1 MKANWY
7 EIPFVIQPI
16 SAIMVRV
23 TMSDLESSFTIHDL
37 PAEERPRERLKK
49 FGSQALSSP
58 ELLALVIGRGIAGK
72 SALVI
77 AHELLKRFKSVKRI
91 SEATVEELSG
101 IDGIGLAKAAQLR
114 ACFELGRRQDLEDEP
129 SRYELTNPQSVVKA
143 VRASIQDK
151 AKEHFKLVLLNVR
164 NTILDISTISI
175 GTVNASLVHPREV
188 FKKAIAHGA
197 SSVVLAHN
205 HPSGNPEPSEDDVRL
220 TQRLVEAGRLLGI
233 EVLDHIVVTTK
244 DFVSFKE
251 RGLL

>member
-1 MKANWY
+1 
-7 EIPFVIQPI
+7 
-16 SAIMVRV
+16 
-23 TMSDLESSFTIHDL
+23 MSDLETSFTIHDL

-49 FGSQALSSP
+49 FGPQALSGP

-72 SALVI
+72 SALII
-77 AHELLKRFKSVKRI
+77 AQELLRRFKNIRGV

-101 IDGIGLAKAAQLR
+101 IGGIGLAKAAQLK
-114 ACFELGRRQDLEDEP
+114 ACFELGRRQDVVDE
-129 SRYELTNPQSVVKA
+129 RYKKYELTNPQAVVKA
-143 VRASIQDK
+143 VRAGIQDK

-164 NTILDISTISI
+164 NSILDISTISV
-175 GTVNASLVHPREV
+175 GTVSASLVHPREV

-205 HPSGNPEPSEDDVRL
+205 HPSGSPEPSEDDVRL

-233 EVLDHIVVTTK
+233 EVLDHIIVTAK
-244 DFVSFKE
+244 DFISFKE

>member
-1 MKANWY
+1 
-7 EIPFVIQPI
+7 
-16 SAIMVRV
+16 
-23 TMSDLESSFTIHDL
+23 MSDLESSFTIHDL

-49 FGSQALSSP
+49 FGPQALSGP

-77 AHELLKRFKSVKRI
+77 AHELLRRFKSIKRI

-101 IDGIGLAKAAQLR
+101 INGIGLAKAAQLK

-129 SRYELTNPQSVVKA
+129 SKYKYELTSPQAVVKA

-164 NTILDISTISI
+164 NSILDVSTISV
-175 GTVNASLVHPREV
+175 GTVSASLVHPREV

-205 HPSGNPEPSEDDVRL
+205 HPSGNPEPSEDDVKL

-233 EVLDHIVVTTK
+233 EVLDHIIVTTK
-244 DFVSFKE
+244 EFVSFKE
-251 RGLL
+251 RGLM